1 MSRPQ
6 SPAVLSRREAVA
18 RTLAWAS
25 GVTTAALLP
34 RPLHALASDGRHPD
48 PRPGITA
55 DAVLADHAVP
65 EEARK
70 AYGAARDIPA
80 IFDGLR
86 CHCECATRDGLRS
99 LLSCFETKMP
109 ITCGTCRNE
118 AELAHAEF
126 LRGRTLAQIRKSVDK
141 RFG

>member
-1 MSRPQ
+1 MTRPH
-6 SPAVLSRREAVA
+6 SHPLLTRREAVA
-18 RTLAWAS
+18 QTLGWAS
-25 GVTTAALLP
+25 TVAAAALLP
-34 RPLHALASDGRHPD
+34 RPLHALAPDGRHPD

-55 DAVLADHAVP
+55 DAVLAVDAVP
-65 EEARK
+65 EESRK
-70 AYGAARDIPA
+70 AYGAAREIPA

-86 CHCECATRDGLRS
+86 CHCECAARDGLRS

-109 ITCGTCRNE
+109 ITCGTCRRE

-126 LRGRTLAQIRKSVDK
+126 LRGRTLAQIRKTVDK

>member
-1 MSRPQ
+1 MTRPHT
-6 SPAVLSRREAVA
+6 SALLTRREAVA
-18 RTLAWAS
+18 QTLGWVS
-25 GVTTAALLP
+25 GVAAAALLP
-34 RPLHALASDGRHPD
+34 RPLHALSPDGRHPD

-55 DAVLADHAVP
+55 AAVLADDAVP

-86 CHCECATRDGLRS
+86 CHCECAARDGLRS

-118 AELAHAEF
+118 AEVARAEF
-126 LRGRTLAQIRKSVDK
+126 LRGRTLAQIRKTVDK